1 MLKFIFNLRDSIII
15 SNSFS
20 TDDKVF
26 STKDMWSINY
36 VGLYCQYAA
45 VGLLYGSSGTLI
57 PFCAY
62 AFKGPTNVCANA
74 KNITFFAWN
83 IKLFFAI
90 LTDCIRPF
98 GMRRKPWMIMGYI
111 PSFLTHQLN
120 LIIRYCAIG
129 WAMVLIL
136 LLVLATSSSYM
147 SVSVWL
153 STLLFL
159 QGFMMLSDVP
169 ADGYSGK
176 RLYFLRSLS
185 KFHY

>member
-62 AFKGPTNVCANA
+62 AFKGSTNVCANA

-111 PSFLTHQLN
+111 PSFLTYQINGLN
-120 LIIRYCAIG
+120 SLLCFRLGDGINPSACAG
-129 WAMVLIL
+129 NKFL
-136 LLVLATSSSYM
+136 LHVCFSLAVHIAIPS
-147 SVSVWL
+147 
-153 STLLFL
+153 
-159 QGFMMLSDVP
+159 
-169 ADGYSGK
+169 
-176 RLYFLRSLS
+176 RLYDAQ
-185 KFHY
+185 